1 MFARRVSSQGLCP
14 NIQGPKGLDW
24 VICLVVLVAALA
36 AIGPAVRPSW
46 AGEKQWQTQHS
57 KHQSDN
63 TRSHYD
69 ANPVMYRNIC
79 VSWLGY
85 LSQPWSARLLQ
96 CPTKGENP
104 VSVWTCCPFVGHLPC
119 SFSTLSC
126 DRTSYFIRCPQAF
139 LKTPLLQEAPV

>member
-63 TRSHYD
+63 TRSHDD
-69 ANPVMYRNIC
+69 ANTVMYRNIC
-79 VSWLGY
+79 ASWLGVIC
-85 LSQPWSARLLQ
+85 LSPGLRDFCSARQNIKIQLA
-96 CPTKGENP
+96 CGP
-104 VSVWTCCPFVGHLPC
+104 V
-119 SFSTLSC
+119 
-126 DRTSYFIRCPQAF
+126 A
-139 LKTPLLQEAPV
+139 PLLGTFLAVSALLVATELHILFDAPRRS